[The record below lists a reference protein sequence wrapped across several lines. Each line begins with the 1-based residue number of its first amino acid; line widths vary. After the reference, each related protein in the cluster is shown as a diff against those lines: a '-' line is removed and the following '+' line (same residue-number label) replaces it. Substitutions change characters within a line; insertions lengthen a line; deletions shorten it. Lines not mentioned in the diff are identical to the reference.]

1 MFLTSISNF
10 VQIRCFYYQNLKL
23 KHLINNIARIFIFL
37 KFQNSGLIKIYVS
50 SLKRFPY
57 HMGDHGL
64 IICQP
69 KVTTSGNMK
78 TESNYSN
85 II

>member
-1 MFLTSISNF
+1 MFLTCISNF
-10 VQIRCFYYQNLKL
+10 IQIRCFLLQKLEL

-69 KVTTSGNMK
+69 KVTTSGNIK
-78 TESNYSN
+78 IESNYN